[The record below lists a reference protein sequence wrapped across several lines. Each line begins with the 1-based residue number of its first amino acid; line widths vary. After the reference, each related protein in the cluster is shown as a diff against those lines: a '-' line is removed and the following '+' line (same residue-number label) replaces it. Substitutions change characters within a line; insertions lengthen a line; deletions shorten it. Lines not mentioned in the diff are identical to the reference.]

1 MDYGDGGGERFVSP
15 FKQKQTLCPLI
26 IQLSSKTNAH
36 RINNPP
42 LTNIY
47 NIQKHSHRV
56 VVSHC
61 QERLSDHELDYDE
74 GGTHTPCIHCIVY
87 LKRQII
93 LLSSSLCF

>member
-26 IQLSSKTNAH
+26 IQLSPKTNAH

-61 QERLSDHELDYDE
+61 QERLSDHELDYD
-74 GGTHTPCIHCIVY
+74 GGDTDTYTAHSLHC
-87 LKRQII
+87 LP
-93 LLSSSLCF
+93 